1 MRVQNNQSGF
11 TLMELIVVV
20 VIIGILAAIAVPK
33 YFDLTSNA
41 TASANK
47 ANAKAI
53 EAAILME
60 YSNKL
65 MSNSSTTLKSIVDAY
80 NDDSDAFFIGGKT
93 PKTPSGGDY
102 TVKVDDDGFLSVT
115 Y

>member
-1 MRVQNNQSGF
+1 MRSNQNGF

-33 YFDLTSNA
+33 YFDLTA
-41 TASANK
+41 DAEEAANN

-60 YSNKL
+60 YSKQL
-65 MSNSSTTLKSIVDAY
+65 MDDPATDLGDVVDAY
-80 NDDSDAFFIGGKT
+80 TAAPEDFFLSGEA
-93 PKTPSGGDY
+93 PATPSGGSY
-102 TVKVDDDGFLSVT
+102 TVTENAGTISVT
-115 Y
+115 W

>member
-1 MRVQNNQSGF
+1 MRSSQDGF

-41 TASANK
+41 ETAANE
-47 ANAKAI
+47 ANIKAI
-53 EAAILME
+53 EAAILLE
-60 YSNKL
+60 YSNRL
-65 MSNSSTTLKSIVDAY
+65 MNDSSTDLADVVTDYSAAPED
-80 NDDSDAFFIGGKT
+80 FFLNGEE
-93 PKTPSGGDY
+93 PLTPSGGSY
-102 TVKVDDDGFLSVT
+102 TVTESSGTIAVT

>member
-20 VIIGILAAIAVPK
+20 VIIGVLAAIAVPK
-33 YFDLTSNA
+33 YFDLTDNA
-41 TASANK
+41 AASANK

-60 YSNKL
+60 YSNRL
-65 MSNSSTTLKSIVDAY
+65 MSNSSTTLSSVVEDY
-80 NDDSDAFFIGGKT
+80 NDDSDAFFVNGQT
-93 PKTPSGGDY
+93 PQTPSGGDY
-102 TVKVDDDGFLSVT
+102 TVSVDDDGFLSVT